1 MKHILLFTAILFPGF
16 VGFGQAGLQQ
26 VIATAGGNAANGSI
40 AIEWTFGEPVVATL
54 SGANTILTQG
64 FHQTDVS
71 ITFIKGSDE
80 LPCTIE
86 IYPNPT
92 GDFVMMTIDNS
103 VLKDVQYLLYDLNGK
118 LLEKK
123 LLVSNITFIGMADYP
138 AGIYLLKIL
147 QPAKNITTI
156 EIIKH

>member
-40 AIEWTFGEPVVATL
+40 AIEWTLGEPVITTL
-54 SGANTILTQG
+54 SGANAILTQG
-64 FHQTDVS
+64 FHQTDVF

-80 LPCTIE
+80 LPCKIE

-92 GDFVMMTIDNS
+92 GDHVMLTVENAAK
-103 VLKDVQYLLYDLNGK
+103 KDFQYLLYDLSGK
-118 LLEKK
+118 LLEQK
-123 LLVSNITFIGMADYP
+123 LLVNKVTFIGMADFP
-138 AGIYLLKIL
+138 AGIYLLKIM
-147 QPAKNITTI
+147 QPAKSITTI